1 MIPQI
6 IDNYLSEERFKELQT
21 NIVWNTDFPWYLNN
35 NVVSGKVEDPES
47 SYYATHI
54 VYYNCKPLS
63 NIYEKFIPLINSL
76 PNFRSLLRVKVNF
89 YPRTSELYEHDK
101 HVDYDF
107 EHKGAILSLNT
118 CDGFTRLE
126 DGTIV
131 DSVANRLLLFDSSKP
146 HNSSTT
152 TDPKCRFNININYL

>member
-1 MIPQI
+1 MTHQI
-6 IDNYLSEERFKELQT
+6 IDNYLSEESFKDLQT
-21 NIVWNTDFPWYLNN
+21 TILWTATFPWYLTNI
-35 NVVSGKVEDPES
+35 VSGPSEDPEG
-47 SYYATHI
+47 SYYAAHI
-54 VYYNCKPLS
+54 AYHSCKPTSSIYGKLS
-63 NIYEKFIPLINSL
+63 PIVNSL
-76 PNFRSLLRVKVNF
+76 PNFRSLIRVKVNF
-89 YPRTSELYEHDK
+89 YPRTSELYEHGK

-107 EHKGAILSLNT
+107 EHRGAILSLNT

-126 DGTIV
+126 DGTRV